1 MSRSSGP
8 AVSVSQTLTLADG
21 SIVSLSDAPAADDEI
36 TAIAR
41 DLATIDPWKRYGFS
55 AARMEQAM
63 RRSGEGAEL
72 WVFRDAGMPAGV
84 AAIRRGWLA
93 GSYLA
98 LLAVLPSHQGKGL
111 GGAFLS
117 WHAAEGRHRGE
128 RNQFVAASEFN
139 TSALAFYERAGF
151 ARVASLPLLLD
162 DRETEILLRRRL
174 AGPQ

>member
-8 AVSVSQTLTLADG
+8 AVSASHTLLLSDG
-21 SIVSLSDAPAADDEI
+21 SNVSLTDAPAANDEI
-36 TAIAR
+36 TALAR

-55 AARMEQAM
+55 AGRMELAM

-72 WVFRDAGMPAGV
+72 WIFRAAGKPAGI

-98 LLAVLPSHQGKGL
+98 LLAVLPSYQGRGL
-111 GGAFLS
+111 GGAFLA
-117 WHAAEGRHRGE
+117 WHAAEGCRRGE

-139 TSALAFYERAGF
+139 ASALAFYERAGF

-162 DRETEILLRRRL
+162 DQETEILLRRRL